1 MMYGFQIIKQTALWM
16 KTSIVPLVILLML
29 TADFP
34 ALAQESRIPAG
45 ADSDI
50 YISQQKSDA
59 VEFPENRAELNEAL
73 VMKDNEIR
81 AIALYYPEQEVLLEA
96 SFLEN
101 SQWNP
106 DSTDFSFPTVSD
118 SVSTF
123 ENSSESRLAE
133 FLSEAMTGN
142 REDSRSEISP
152 ESDEME
158 AFRKAFEAVLKEE
171 VSGEDLEERPVFYE
185 DVDGM
190 VLDETRS
197 KTGRDF
203 YNAFYAAWSNPEG
216 ATNYII
222 RISEKPGPGMGH
234 IVFIEIDY
242 DEVFELRLRPGDH
255 RMKQAGDVAVARARD
270 YLKERPENTSIY

>member
-1 MMYGFQIIKQTALWM
+1 M
-16 KTSIVPLVILLML
+16 KTSIVPILIVLL
-29 TADFP
+29 IAGFFP
-34 ALAQESRIPAG
+34 ASAQELLIPAN

-50 YISQQKSDA
+50 YISQQKSEA
-59 VEFPENRAELNEAL
+59 GEFPENRAELNEAL
-73 VMKDNEIR
+73 VMKDNEVR

-106 DSTDFSFPTVSD
+106 NSMGIPFST
-118 SVSTF
+118 
-123 ENSSESRLAE
+123 NSSLSNDPEISSENRLAE
-133 FLSEAMTGN
+133 LLSEARTGS
-142 REDSRSEISP
+142 REESRKEI
-152 ESDEME
+152 EMETDEME

-171 VSGEDLEERPVFYE
+171 VSEENPEERPVLYE

-203 YNAFYAAWSNPEG
+203 YNAFYAAWAKPDGVS
-216 ATNYII
+216 NYII

-255 RMKQAGDVAVARARD
+255 RMKQAGDVAVARARE
-270 YLKERPENTSIY
+270 YLKERPETTSIY

>member
-1 MMYGFQIIKQTALWM
+1 M
-16 KTSIVPLVILLML
+16 KTSIVPMVILLML
-29 TADFP
+29 AAGFP
-34 ALAQESRIPAG
+34 ALAQETRIPTN
-45 ADSDI
+45 ADTDI
-50 YISQQKSDA
+50 YISQQKSEA

-81 AIALYYPEQEVLLEA
+81 AIALYYPEQEVLLKT

-106 DSTDFSFPTVSD
+106 DSIGITFPTNSD
-118 SVSTF
+118 L
-123 ENSSESRLAE
+123 SSEPEPSNGKRLAE
-133 FLSEAMTGN
+133 LLSEAMSGN
-142 REDSRSEISP
+142 REDSRAEINP
-152 ESDEME
+152 ETDEMN

-171 VSGEDLEERPVFYE
+171 VSEENLEERPVFYE

-203 YNAFYAAWSNPEG
+203 YNAFYAAWSNPDG
-216 ATNYII
+216 VTNYII

-270 YLKERPENTSIY
+270 YLKERPENGSIY

>member
-1 MMYGFQIIKQTALWM
+1 M
-16 KTSIVPLVILLML
+16 KTSIVPILIVLLIAGVI
-29 TADFP
+29 P
-34 ALAQESRIPAG
+34 ASAQEVLIPAN

-50 YISQQKSDA
+50 YISQQKTDT

-73 VMKDNEIR
+73 VMKDNEVR
-81 AIALYYPEQEVLLEA
+81 AISLYYPEQEVLLEA

-106 DSTDFSFPTVSD
+106 DSIGISFST
-118 SVSTF
+118 
-123 ENSSESRLAE
+123 NSSLSSAPEISNSNENRLAE
-133 FLSEAMTGN
+133 LLSEAITDN
-142 REDSRSEISP
+142 REDSQKEI
-152 ESDEME
+152 EMETDEME

-171 VSGEDLEERPVFYE
+171 VSEENPEERPLLYE

-203 YNAFYAAWSNPEG
+203 YNAFYAAWAKPDGVS
-216 ATNYII
+216 NYII

-234 IVFIEIDY
+234 IVFIEIDH

-270 YLKERPENTSIY
+270 YLKERPETTSIY